1 MQLLELVI
9 FEFVPNHFMLKDVET
24 IHNVEKWQLQVMRQ
38 WLGLS
43 TLRGCVQGSLGGVLL
58 QQQGL
63 GEVVD
68 LVDRVRAKEGHR
80 NSQEC
85 L

>member
-9 FEFVPNHFMLKDVET
+9 FEFVPHFMLKT
-24 IHNVEKWQLQVMRQ
+24 WKPYTMSRSGKLQVMRQ

-68 LVDRVRAKEGHR
+68 LVDRVRGKEGHR